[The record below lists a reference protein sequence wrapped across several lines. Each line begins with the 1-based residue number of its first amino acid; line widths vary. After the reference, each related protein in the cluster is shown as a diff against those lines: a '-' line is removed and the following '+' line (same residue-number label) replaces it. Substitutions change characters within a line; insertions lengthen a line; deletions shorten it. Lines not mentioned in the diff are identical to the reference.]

1 MYIMKKI
8 ILFTTF
14 ICCFSKAYTQQDKSI
29 SVTIKSLGIADS
41 IIQSN
46 LLSLKALDK
55 GKISRSPE
63 MNQGSATEDKNKY
76 LQDTII
82 NALQKDAVKL
92 QNKIDSLQNLTKT
105 NIDALQA
112 LIKTKEEAI
121 KEKEKSKQ
129 EVLDKV
135 MQMYLNQPFDTLIKI
150 TTLQTVERDK
160 LILGDGTKAQQV
172 LADLQIYFK
181 CEQVLDKKFDI
192 KSIEEAKNQLT
203 YIKTT
208 TDRVLLLK
216 EKLNSYSIVNE
227 GLKDAI
233 RKILV
238 IDAKEIANGED
249 FIQYSKLNKIL
260 PVLAWYFRNYHYNE
274 SDYPYL
280 TNIVLEIIKKKQKDA
295 DTDITTFL
303 DKL

>member
-1 MYIMKKI
+1 MKKI

-14 ICCFSKAYTQQDKSI
+14 ICCFSKAFTQQDKIISETINSLI
-29 SVTIKSLGIADS
+29 SVDS
-41 IIQSN
+41 IIEIN
-46 LLSLKALDK
+46 IASLKALDK
-55 GKISRSPE
+55 GKISKSPA

-82 NALQKDAVKL
+82 NDLKIDAVKL
-92 QNKIDSLQNLTKT
+92 QKKIDSLQTLTKT

-135 MQMYLNQPFDTLIKI
+135 MQTYLNQPFDTLTKI
-150 TTLQTVERDK
+150 TTLETVERDK
-160 LILGDGTKAQQV
+160 SILGDGTKAQQV

-208 TDRVLLLK
+208 TDRVLYLK
-216 EKLNSYSIVNE
+216 DKLNSYRIVND
-227 GLKDAI
+227 GLRDAI

-238 IDAKEIANGED
+238 IDSKEIANGDD
-249 FIQYSKLNKIL
+249 FIQERKLNKIL
-260 PVLAWYFRNYHYNE
+260 PELAWYFRNYHYNE

-295 DTDITTFL
+295 DNDIATFL
-303 DKL
+303 DKI